1 MFASYKPHTHI
12 IIMNRLTVGGNLK
25 ILAMNFHLEIMQNE
39 QVYRLHYAV
48 YLGRKVDFKFTGWFI
63 VECDF

>member
-1 MFASYKPHTHI
+1 
-12 IIMNRLTVGGNLK
+12 MNRLTVGGNLK

-48 YLGRKVDFKFTGWFI
+48 YLGRKVYFKFTGWFI
-63 VECDF
+63 VECNF